1 MTEEQIKLLC
11 KLAVENHQRQLTV
24 WQKETI
30 KHAIDEAKTIEELLA
45 VMLSVLT
52 VQ

>member
-11 KLAVENHQRQLTV
+11 KLAVESYQKPLTV

-45 VMLSVLT
+45 VMLTVLSV
-52 VQ
+52 Q

>member
-1 MTEEQIKLLC
+1 MKEEQIKLLC
-11 KLAVENHQRQLTV
+11 KLAVESNQRPMTV

-30 KHAIDEAKTIEELLA
+30 KHAIDEARTIEELLA

>member
-11 KLAVENHQRQLTV
+11 KLAVENNQRPMTV

-30 KHAIDEAKTIEELLA
+30 KHAIDEARTFEELLA